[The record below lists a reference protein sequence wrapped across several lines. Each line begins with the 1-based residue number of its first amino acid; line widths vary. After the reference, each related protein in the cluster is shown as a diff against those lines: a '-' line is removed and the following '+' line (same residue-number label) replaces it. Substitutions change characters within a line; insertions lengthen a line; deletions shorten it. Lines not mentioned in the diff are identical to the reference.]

1 MKKIIVLM
9 LLLLPLGLM
18 AQELKIAVVNTNE
31 VMLAMPEAAEYESE
45 MAKLRQQYEQEA
57 RTMEETFQRKY
68 QDYIAQADSLTENIR
83 VLRMQEVQDIR
94 NRLETFV
101 PMAEEEIQKKSES
114 LLTPIRDKVQKAINS
129 VGEENGYTY
138 IMSPQVF
145 LFQGNGAIDAT
156 QLVKAKLGL
165 K

>member
-101 PMAEEEIQKKSES
+101 PMAEEEIQNKSES

-156 QLVKAKLGL
+156 SLVKAKLGL
-165 K
+165 R